1 MLSMHGAWLSAAE
14 TGKLAGAALVD
25 MSAPFDLVD
34 TSLLLNKCEQ
44 YNFDR
49 NTV

>member
-1 MLSMHGAWLSAAE
+1 MLSMHDAWLSAAE
-14 TGKLAGAALVD
+14 TGQLAGAALVD
-25 MSAPFDLVD
+25 MSAPLDVVD
-34 TSLLLNKCEQ
+34 TSLLLKKCEL